1 MNATTRKR
9 RGPYTD
15 RDIREEIEHQ
25 SAMGERANRIHESLG
40 RQEAFAKRVPSLR
53 TVQRIAASV
62 AGRDSTGPWRIQ
74 DFSPD
79 DAQLILD
86 VLATVVIETQGRK
99 NQLTQAEAGWVL
111 RIRRG
116 ASSMPPWE
124 SWLTARFYM
133 GRQADKDRDAKETV
147 DLDCLLAFDPW
158 QGGERAN
165 QYFQAILDGWIPVA
179 PLPLIAPLADAQ
191 QQHPITP
198 KVLSELR
205 AAPEKAGE
213 VGRRSLEDAKTLQ
226 AFMKPKTSQSEEED
240 THDTQAR

>member
-1 MNATTRKR
+1 
-9 RGPYTD
+9 
-15 RDIREEIEHQ
+15 
-25 SAMGERANRIHESLG
+25 
-40 RQEAFAKRVPSLR
+40 LR
-53 TVQRIAASV
+53 TVQRIAAG
-62 AGRDSTGPWRIQ
+62 AARDTTGPWRIQ

-79 DAQLILD
+79 GVRLILD
-86 VLATVVIETQGRK
+86 VLATVVIETDGRK

-111 RIRRG
+111 SVRKG
-116 ASSMPPWE
+116 APSMPPWE

>member
-1 MNATTRKR
+1 MTARR
-9 RGPYTD
+9 RGPYID
-15 RDIREEIEHQ
+15 RDVQEEIERQ
-25 SAMGERANRIHESLG
+25 AAMGWRPSQIYESML
-40 RQEAFAKRVPSLR
+40 RRPEFAKRAFSRR

-62 AGRDSTGPWRIQ
+62 TARDSTGPLRIQ

-79 DAQLILD
+79 DARLILD
-86 VLATVVIETQGRK
+86 VLATVVAETEGRK
-99 NQLTQAEAGWVL
+99 NQLTQTEAVWVL
-111 RIRRG
+111 RVRKG
-116 ASSMPPWE
+116 APSMPPWE

-133 GRQADKDRDAKETV
+133 GRQADKERDAKETV

-213 VGRRSLEDAKTLQ
+213 MGRRSLGYAKTLQ
-226 AFMKPKTSQSEEED
+226 AFMKAEKSQSEEED
-240 THDTQAR
+240 TDGTQES

>member
-1 MNATTRKR
+1 
-9 RGPYTD
+9 
-15 RDIREEIEHQ
+15 
-25 SAMGERANRIHESLG
+25 
-40 RQEAFAKRVPSLR
+40 
-53 TVQRIAASV
+53 
-62 AGRDSTGPWRIQ
+62 
-74 DFSPD
+74 
-79 DAQLILD
+79 
-86 VLATVVIETQGRK
+86 
-99 NQLTQAEAGWVL
+99 
-111 RIRRG
+111 
-116 ASSMPPWE
+116 
-124 SWLTARFYM
+124 M